1 MALIDR
7 LKRRRDKIQQQLDRW
22 IDRGFRGGGTIP
34 SEDATAKGTAKKVSE
49 VADLKLS
56 SRSGRLGITMPK
68 GPKGEKRPVDVVSN
82 AVKVTRIATGE
93 ETDTLTETRI
103 PSS

>member
-34 SEDATAKGTAKKVSE
+34 SEDATAKETAKKFQ
-49 VADLKLS
+49 K
-56 SRSGRLGITMPK
+56 
-68 GPKGEKRPVDVVSN
+68 
-82 AVKVTRIATGE
+82 
-93 ETDTLTETRI
+93 
-103 PSS
+103 